1 MSRPSWLRPALLWP
15 VPVIAI
21 AALLLI
27 PRLRGPELPGYRV
40 ESRPLVQTVVATGRV
55 ISTSRVQVGS
65 EVTGTVR
72 ERRVKEGDAV
82 KPGDVLVVLSAD
94 DLVAAV
100 REAEAALSQL
110 QSSTRPQAEAALRQA
125 EAQAAQAAR
134 ERQRRADLFARQL
147 IARELLEQAEE
158 AEAVARAAAD
168 SARLAAD
175 AAAAGGSV
183 EMQLRERLAAA
194 RAKLAKTTIRAQTSG
209 VVLTRNVEPGDL
221 VQPGRVLFEIARDGD
236 TEIEVPV
243 DEKNLAVLALGQIA
257 QCIADAYPDK
267 PFAAVVN
274 YLAPGH
280 RCAAGHGDHPPA
292 GRSGAGLP
300 AAGHDGVGEC
310 GDRPPRRA
318 LAVPNDALLDAAGAQ
333 PAVLAVRDGRLTREP
348 VQLGLKGLVMTEVT
362 ERSAGRRSGAGLGGI
377 REGRGRR
384 RPGARGARRPA
395 GRQRGC
401 LLEPGTARQLQLTGM
416 WIESTIAMRFLREG
430 RAQTTLILVG
440 IAVGVSV
447 IVFITALIQGLQ
459 SNIIERTLGT
469 QSHIKVEAPDEVNRR
484 VALPADTT
492 QLVLETRRAQRLRS
506 INNWQQVMATLDA
519 FPGVKAVSPVVSG
532 PAFAR
537 RGNAVESVALV
548 GMDPVRYQR
557 IIPIGEDIV
566 AGSLRVGA
574 GDAVIGRLLADD
586 LGIRVGDKF
595 RLVAGDGREA
605 QMNIAGIFE
614 LGVRELD
621 QRYVYLDLKQA
632 QSLLDLP
639 GGVTVID
646 LTVNDLFGADAVAA
660 RIAQLT
666 GLKTESWMPRL
677 TDDVLYAAF

>member
-1 MSRPSWLRPALLWP
+1 
-15 VPVIAI
+15 
-21 AALLLI
+21 
-27 PRLRGPELPGYRV
+27 
-40 ESRPLVQTVVATGRV
+40 
-55 ISTSRVQVGS
+55 
-65 EVTGTVR
+65 
-72 ERRVKEGDAV
+72 
-82 KPGDVLVVLSAD
+82 
-94 DLVAAV
+94 
-100 REAEAALSQL
+100 
-110 QSSTRPQAEAALRQA
+110 
-125 EAQAAQAAR
+125 
-134 ERQRRADLFARQL
+134 
-147 IARELLEQAEE
+147 
-158 AEAVARAAAD
+158 
-168 SARLAAD
+168 
-175 AAAAGGSV
+175 
-183 EMQLRERLAAA
+183 
-194 RAKLAKTTIRAQTSG
+194 
-209 VVLTRNVEPGDL
+209 
-221 VQPGRVLFEIARDGD
+221 
-236 TEIEVPV
+236 
-243 DEKNLAVLALGQIA
+243 
-257 QCIADAYPDK
+257 
-267 PFAAVVN
+267 
-274 YLAPGH
+274 
-280 RCAAGHGDHPPA
+280 
-292 GRSGAGLP
+292 
-300 AAGHDGVGEC
+300 
-310 GDRPPRRA
+310 
-318 LAVPNDALLDAAGAQ
+318 
-333 PAVLAVRDGRLTREP
+333 
-348 VQLGLKGLVMTEVT
+348 
-362 ERSAGRRSGAGLGGI
+362 
-377 REGRGRR
+377 
-384 RPGARGARRPA
+384 
-395 GRQRGC
+395 
-401 LLEPGTARQLQLTGM
+401 M

-459 SNIIERTLGT
+459 SNIVERTLGT
-469 QSHIKVEAPDEVNRR
+469 QSHIKVEAPDEVNRL

-506 INNWQQVMATLDA
+506 INNWQQVMTTLDA

-548 GMDPVRYQR
+548 GMDPARYQR

-646 LTVNDLFGADAVAA
+646 LTVHDLFGADAVAA

-666 GLKTESWMPRL
+666 GLKTESWMQSNAQLLNALSSQSLSTVMISFFVALSVAFGIASVLSISVVQRTREIGILRAMGTRRDQLLKVFLVQGAVLGFAGSAVGAFAGYGLVWVFNTFGPKLFYIPVAPVLVPMTMAVATLTGTLSAAVPARRAARL
-677 TDDVLYAAF
+677 DPVVAIRHV